1 MTENGGYGS
10 GAGQPW
16 VLAERYRVDGLV
28 GRGGMSQVWHGYDER
43 LDRRVAIKL
52 MLPTGP
58 VPAVPDSP
66 EALEIAEDLRRDRE
80 RFVREIRT
88 TARLEHPGIPA
99 VYDTGIDPGTG
110 RVFLVM
116 QLLSGSTLR
125 EAVRHLDY
133 VNAPPPPGW
142 TAAIGAQIAATLAD
156 VHRVKV
162 VHRDI
167 KPENVM
173 LTDGGLVKILDFGI
187 SILKGAGALPR
198 LTQLDRTVG
207 TPPYMSPEQSMANPV
222 GPATDIYSLGCLLHE
237 LLTGFHP
244 YTESSEASYR
254 YLHNFAPV
262 PSVLTLRP
270 DVPAEIDK
278 LVTAMLAKQPA
289 IRPDAEAVYETLLPF
304 ARTTLSGGPFASPD
318 RDPRRPFLRPLT
330 SAGRRS
336 ANLAAATD
344 PISETEAVQLQER
357 AAELA
362 NADQPQQ
369 AIDLLEAGIERARHD
384 PVLALSLRHAL
395 ASVLFYADEHTKAA
409 RLFDAVGQEYGRVLG
424 SADPMVV
431 ACSYYA
437 GYSFAENGD
446 PDKALAHLRFYVSH
460 VPEDDPAQADQR
472 LEAQFLIAKML
483 EILGHAEDA
492 LADYLQL
499 RTVFDQLYG
508 SESVHVRNLNKQ
520 IARLQGPS
528 GA

>member
-1 MTENGGYGS
+1 MTADGEYEM
-10 GAGQPW
+10 GAGQQW
-16 VLAERYRVDGLV
+16 VLAGRYRVDGLV

-58 VPAVPDSP
+58 IPAVPDSP

-80 RFVREIRT
+80 RFVRETRT

-99 VYDTGIDPGTG
+99 VYDTGIDPGSG
-110 RVFLVM
+110 RIFLVM

-125 EAVRHLDY
+125 EAVKHLDY
-133 VNAPPPPGW
+133 VDAPPPPGW
-142 TAAIGAQIAATLAD
+142 AAAIGAQIAATLAD
-156 VHRVKV
+156 VHRVEV

-173 LTDGGLVKILDFGI
+173 LTDGGLVRILDFGI

-207 TPPYMSPEQSMANPV
+207 TPPYMSPEQSMGNPV
-222 GPATDIYSLGCLLHE
+222 GPATDIYSLGCLLYE

-244 YTESSEASYR
+244 YPENSQASYR

-262 PSVLTLRP
+262 PSVLTHRP

-278 LVTAMLAKQPA
+278 LVSAMLAKQHSG
-289 IRPDAEAVYETLLPF
+289 RPDAEAVYETLLPF
-304 ARTTLSGGPFASPD
+304 ARTPAPDGPSASPD

-330 SAGRRS
+330 SAGSRS
-336 ANLAAATD
+336 ARLAAATD
-344 PISETEAVQLQER
+344 PISEAEAAHLQER
-357 AAELA
+357 AAELV
-362 NADQPQQ
+362 NAEQPQQ

-409 RLFDAVGQEYGRVLG
+409 RLFDAVGQEYARALG
-424 SADPMVV
+424 STDPMVI

-446 PDKALAHLRFYVSH
+446 ADKALAHLRFYVSH
-460 VPEDDPAQADQR
+460 VLADDPAQTDQR

-483 EILGHAEDA
+483 EIIGHTEDA
-492 LADYLQL
+492 LAEYLQL
-499 RTVFDQLYG
+499 RAVFGRAYG
-508 SESVHVRNLNKQ
+508 SESIHVRNLNKQ
-520 IARLQGPS
+520 IARLQGPTDT
-528 GA
+528 